1 MKRTRTNEGKVAKRP
16 RRSNIPRNPKMRF
29 TGECNFTRSCTLSL
43 ATGAG
48 TGWTIGASAFPA
60 LCAVFDPT
68 QVTLYGSAVGFISS
82 ALPNAAEIAAL
93 WDSVEIYKVEV
104 IMDHFQDPTT
114 TGNTTSL
121 PRCVVAVDYDDGQA
135 GTTVDS
141 ILQHSDC
148 QYIAS
153 RTSKFTV
160 YPKHQRVI
168 YYNAVTSSYEPA
180 RGFVTAGTAIPHFG
194 LHFGITE
201 LATLA
206 AGRTTWNFKMFFRA
220 KSTK

>member
-1 MKRTRTNEGKVAKRP
+1 MTNETRIVKRQRRLALP
-16 RRSNIPRNPKMRF
+16 RAPKMRF
-29 TGECNFTRSCTLSL
+29 SGECNFTRSCTLTL
-43 ATGAG
+43 ATTAG
-48 TGWTIGASAFPA
+48 VGWTIGASSYPA

-68 QVTLYGSAVGFISS
+68 QVTMYGSAVGSLQ
-82 ALPNAAEIAAL
+82 APLPNATEIAAM
-93 WDSVEIYKVEV
+93 WDSVEIHKVEV

-114 TGNTTSL
+114 SGNTTSL
-121 PRCVVAVDYDDGQA
+121 PRCVVAADYNDGSA
-135 GTTVDS
+135 GTTVDA

-148 QYIAS
+148 KYIAS
-153 RTSKFTV
+153 RTSKCTV

-180 RGFVTAGTAIPHFG
+180 RGFVTAGVAIPHYG

-201 LATLA
+201 IATLA
-206 AGRTTWNFKMFFRA
+206 AGRTTWNFKLFFRA